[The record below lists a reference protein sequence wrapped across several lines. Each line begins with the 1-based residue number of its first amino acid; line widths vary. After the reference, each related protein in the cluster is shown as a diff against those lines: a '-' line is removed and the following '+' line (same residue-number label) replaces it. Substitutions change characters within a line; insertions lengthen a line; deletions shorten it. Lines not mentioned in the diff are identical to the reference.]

1 MSMNMVTKQK
11 WLLEESRGSGDKH
24 YFELFADHRFT
35 CITLKYSS
43 NKILAKILWWLGF
56 QIVLWICTRVMAWS
70 AKSRSHEN
78 ISALNSS
85 WYKPLTNCCVCTC
98 ALLSTHSYSIHQ
110 YIGFLSK
117 ILPKPV
123 MSGQTMNKAKLA
135 IPRRIQDIFIW
146 INYHFPVCCLYWLL
160 QLIHRD
166 SKLKK
171 TTKPWLVFI
180 AFYFHEF
187 NISNSVR
194 ET

>member
-70 AKSRSHEN
+70 ATSRSHEN

-98 ALLSTHSYSIHQ
+98 ALLSTYSYSIHQ

-123 MSGQTMNKAKLA
+123 MSGANDEQSQVGHPKKDSGNFYLNKLPLPCMLFVLALTIDSQWLKTKENNKALTSFYCFLLS
-135 IPRRIQDIFIW
+135 RI
-146 INYHFPVCCLYWLL
+146 
-160 QLIHRD
+160 
-166 SKLKK
+166 
-171 TTKPWLVFI
+171 
-180 AFYFHEF
+180 
-187 NISNSVR
+187 
-194 ET
+194 